1 MAVDFKARRTAA
13 IFAVVGFIIGGLGVY
28 HAVSGEWTGS
38 TEAIESHGKRIELI
52 PILRA
57 SAPKEFRRAN
67 DLFWSAGI
75 LGFAVGAI
83 GIYFFR
89 ELRDCD

>member
-1 MAVDFKARRTAA
+1 MVVDFNARRAAA
-13 IFAVVGFIIGGLGVY
+13 IFAAAGIFLGGLGVY

-38 TEAIESHGKRIELI
+38 TVAIESHGKRIELI
-52 PILRA
+52 PILRT

-67 DLFWSAGI
+67 DLFWAAGI
-75 LGFAVGAI
+75 LGFGVGAI

-89 ELRDCD
+89 ELSDCD